1 MKSKFALFILFAMIA
16 GVGAGWASHE
26 YLAAENLVTATMIF
40 GLLTKIFITLIKMI
54 IAPLVFGTLVVGIA
68 HMGDTAALGRVGL
81 KSVGW
86 FLSASLMSLTLG
98 LILSHILQPGAAL
111 NLALPPATETS
122 GLDRSAFDVAQI
134 ITHIFP
140 LENVDEDLLS

>member
-1 MKSKFALFILFAMIA
+1 MILAGLVLGIVVGWVLNATIADQAQLKAIA
-16 GVGAGWASHE
+16 G
-26 YLAAENLVTATMIF
+26 YLSIVTTVFLHM
-40 GLLTKIFITLIKMI
+40 IKMI

-111 NLALPPATETS
+111 N
-122 GLDRSAFDVAQI
+122 
-134 ITHIFP
+134 
-140 LENVDEDLLS
+140 